1 MPMLR
6 VIFIGR
12 EMMILKELQQC
23 SEVCGV
29 YVQKQK
35 VRPWKLRE
43 VLLKNNKLRQMFRP
57 ILRKFCLKKWLRTL
71 ESYTIHDYVKENRIP
86 LLSASKINDKRLL
99 ELIKELNPDLG
110 VVANFGQKV
119 PKTVLQ
125 SATYGFIN
133 FHPSLL
139 PKYRGPNPIQQALL
153 NSETETGVTWHRME
167 EALDRGNILS
177 QDKISVLPTDNERD
191 LILRSLETGKKMLGP
206 LLRSL
211 EQGTCKET
219 SQDESEATYCSRL
232 TREERKDLDRIL
244 SQRAAL
250 KKAANH
256 SPVKDGQ
263 SF

>member
-1 MPMLR
+1 MLR

-35 VRPWKLRE
+35 ARPWKLRE
-43 VLLKNNKLRQMFRP
+43 VLLKNHGLRQMFRP
-57 ILRKFCLKKWLRTL
+57 ILRKFRLRKWLRTL
-71 ESYTIHDYVKENRIP
+71 ESYTIHDYAKENR
-86 LLSASKINDKRLL
+86 LTVLSASKINDEQLL
-99 ELIKELNPDLG
+99 GVIKELNPDLG

-125 SATYGFIN
+125 SAIYGFIN

-139 PKYRGPNPIQQALL
+139 PKYRGPNPIQQVLL
-153 NSETETGVTWHRME
+153 NNETETGVTWHRME
-167 EALDRGNILS
+167 EAFDRGNILS
-177 QDKISVLPTDNERD
+177 QEKISILPTDTDRD
-191 LILRSLETGKKMLGP
+191 LIIRSVETGKKMLGP

-219 SQDESEATYCSRL
+219 SQDESEAT
-232 TREERKDLDRIL
+232 
-244 SQRAAL
+244 
-250 KKAANH
+250 
-256 SPVKDGQ
+256 
-263 SF
+263 

>member
-1 MPMLR
+1 ML
-6 VIFIGR
+6 
-12 EMMILKELQQC
+12 LKALQQC

-43 VLLKNNKLRQMFRP
+43 VLLKNYGLRQRFRP
-57 ILRKFCLKKWLRTL
+57 ILRKIRLRKWLRTL
-71 ESYTIHDYVKENRIP
+71 ESYTIHDYVKENRLP
-86 LLSASKINDKRLL
+86 FLSASTINDKQLIGA
-99 ELIKELNPDLG
+99 IKELHPDLG

-139 PKYRGPNPIQQALL
+139 PKYRGPNPIQQVLL
-153 NSETETGVTWHRME
+153 NNETETGVTWHRME

-177 QDKISVLPTDNERD
+177 QEKISVLPTDTDRD
-191 LILRSLETGKKMLGP
+191 LIIRSVETGKKMLAP
-206 LLRSL
+206 LLQSL

-219 SQDESEATYCSRL
+219 SQDESEGVQTPICVRH
-232 TREERKDLDRIL
+232 
-244 SQRAAL
+244 QCCP
-250 KKAANH
+250 H
-256 SPVKDGQ
+256 
-263 SF
+263 

>member
-6 VIFIGR
+6 VIFIGW
-12 EMMILKELQQC
+12 EVMLLKALQQC

-43 VLLKNNKLRQMFRP
+43 VLLKNYGLRQRFRP
-57 ILRKFCLKKWLRTL
+57 ILRKIRLRKWLRTL
-71 ESYTIHDYVKENRIP
+71 ESYTIHDYVKENRLP
-86 LLSASKINDKRLL
+86 FLSASTINDKQLIGA
-99 ELIKELNPDLG
+99 IKELHPDLG

-139 PKYRGPNPIQQALL
+139 PKYRGPNPIQQVLL
-153 NSETETGVTWHRME
+153 NNETETGVTWHRME

-177 QDKISVLPTDNERD
+177 QEKISVLPTDTDRD
-191 LILRSLETGKKMLGP
+191 LIIRSVETGKKMLAP
-206 LLRSL
+206 LLQSL

-219 SQDESEATYCSRL
+219 SQDE
-232 TREERKDLDRIL
+232 
-244 SQRAAL
+244 
-250 KKAANH
+250 
-256 SPVKDGQ
+256 
-263 SF
+263 

>member
-1 MPMLR
+1 MLR

-23 SEVCGV
+23 SEVYGV

-43 VLLKNNKLRQMFRP
+43 VLLKNYGLRQMLRP
-57 ILRKFCLKKWLRTL
+57 ILKKFHLRKWLRTL
-71 ESYTIHDYVKENRIP
+71 ESYTIHDYVKENKLT
-86 LLSASKINDKRLL
+86 LLSASKISDKQLFGVI
-99 ELIKELNPDLG
+99 EKLNPDLG
-110 VVANFGQKV
+110 VVANFGQKI
-119 PKTVLQ
+119 PKTILQ
-125 SATYGFIN
+125 SAPHGFIN

-139 PKYRGPNPIQQALL
+139 PKYRGPNPIQQVLL
-153 NSETETGVTWHRME
+153 NNEIETGVTWHRME

-177 QDKISVLPTDNERD
+177 QEKISVLPTDTDRD
-191 LILRSLETGKKMLGP
+191 LIIKSVETGKKLLGP

-211 EQGTCKET
+211 EQGTCHEI

-232 TREERKDLDRIL
+232 TREQRKNLDRTM

-250 KKAANH
+250 NKR
-256 SPVKDGQ
+256 S
-263 SF
+263 